1 MSADEPIPLARP
13 VIGDRE
19 RELVD
24 AVLRSRQL
32 SLGPTVTRFEEMWA
46 ERIGTRHAVACSSG
60 TAGLHCCLHALGLG
74 PGDEVITSS
83 FSFVASANVI
93 LYTGATPVFAEVDPL
108 TFNMDPAAVEAAIT
122 PRTKAILIVDIFG
135 YPAEVPALVDIA
147 RRHGLGI
154 VEDACQSIDGDYDG
168 RKLGTFGHPAVYGFY
183 ANKQLTTA
191 EGGVILTDDD
201 DLYRLLKSLTNQG
214 RSDDGAWLVHSR
226 LGFNYRLS
234 DVHAAIGVAQIERLD
249 WMQDARARIASLYQQ
264 RMAAIDGVTPMYE
277 GPQRRSWF
285 VYTPRLAPDLDRDA
299 IIGRLEAEGISAKPY
314 LPCIHLQPYYR
325 EEHGH
330 RPGELPVTEA
340 ISASTIALPFFCEMT
355 DAQVDRVCDAVQR
368 AIQAERAGATG
379 AVGARAT

>member
-1 MSADEPIPLARP
+1 MNYDEVIPLARP
-13 VIGDRE
+13 VIGDTE
-19 RELVD
+19 RALVD

-32 SLGPTVTRFEEMWA
+32 SLGPTVTEFERLWA
-46 ERIGTRHAVACSSG
+46 DRIGVRHAVACSSG
-60 TAGLHCCLHALGLG
+60 TAGLHCCVHALGIG

-93 LYTGATPVFAEVDPL
+93 LYTGARPVFAEVDPL

-135 YPAEVPALVDIA
+135 YPAEVPALVEIA

-201 DLYRLLKSLTNQG
+201 ALYTELKSLTNQG

-234 DVHAAIGVAQIERLD
+234 DIHAAIGIAQLDRLD
-249 WMQDARARIASLYQQ
+249 WMQAARSRIAAMYQE
-264 RMAAIDGVTPMYE
+264 RLAGVDGVTPMYE

-285 VYTPRLAPDLDRDA
+285 VYAPRLDADLDRDK
-299 IIGRLEAEGISAKPY
+299 IIRRLEDDCVSAKPY

-325 EEHGH
+325 EAHGH
-330 RPGELPVTEA
+330 HPGQLLVTES
-340 ISASTIALPFFCEMT
+340 IASSTVALPFFCEMT
-355 DAQVDRVCDAVQR
+355 DDQVERVCASLER
-368 AIQAERAGATG
+368 AIQSERAQAPGV
-379 AVGARAT
+379 VGAGAA